1 VRATAVMIV
10 LLSPEFYYV
19 REMLASLVLF
29 SVIFFSLS
37 VVVLSAFFVWYAGS
51 QVASWASPAS
61 RAVVTLFQRLASQAR
76 P

>member
-1 VRATAVMIV
+1 MRATGEMIV
-10 LLSPEFYYV
+10 LRLEFYYV

-37 VVVLSAFFVWYAGS
+37 LVVLSAFLVWYAGN
-51 QVASWASPAS
+51 QVAIWANPAS

>member
-1 VRATAVMIV
+1 VRATGVMIV
-10 LLSPEFYYV
+10 LRLEFYYV

-29 SVIFFSLS
+29 SVIFFSLGL
-37 VVVLSAFFVWYAGS
+37 VVLSAFLVWYAGN
-51 QVASWASPAS
+51 QVAIWASPAS